1 MSLSHSPKI
10 VTDGLVLCL
19 DAANPR
25 SYPKSGTTWSDLAGA
40 NNGTMQNMDASN
52 FSDEKRGAL
61 GFDGTNEYV
70 ALGNASNFI
79 SSSQNTAT
87 VCAWVKPDSTG
98 SYKKIFSVCNSG
110 TSQIQSFYFSI
121 GPSPYNVYIG
131 LKISSFVAASQNVDL
146 STTEFTYL
154 CGVYNGSTL
163 KLYRNGIEVAS
174 QSQTGNIPTTGVGRI
189 SGYDNGAEIWPGYIA
204 SFSMYNKALTADEV
218 LQNYNATKRRFK

>member
-1 MSLSHSPKI
+1 MGLAHSPRI

-19 DAANPR
+19 DAASKR
-25 SYPKSGTTWSDLAGA
+25 SYPGTGTTWTDLKGS
-40 NNGTMQNMDASN
+40 NNGTLTNGTGFSN
-52 FSDEKRGAL
+52 DNGGSL
-61 GFDGTNEYV
+61 IFDGANDYI

-87 VCAWVKPDSTG
+87 VCAWVKPNSTG

-121 GPSPYNVYIG
+121 GPDPYKVYMG
-131 LKISSFVAASQNVDL
+131 LKTSSFVAAIHNIDL

-163 KLYRNGIEVAS
+163 KLYRNGLEVAS
-174 QSQTGNIPTTGVGRI
+174 QNQTGNIRTTGVGRI
-189 SGYDNGAEIWPGYIA
+189 SGYDNGSENWPGNIA

-218 LQNYNATKRRFK
+218 RRNYLATKERYA